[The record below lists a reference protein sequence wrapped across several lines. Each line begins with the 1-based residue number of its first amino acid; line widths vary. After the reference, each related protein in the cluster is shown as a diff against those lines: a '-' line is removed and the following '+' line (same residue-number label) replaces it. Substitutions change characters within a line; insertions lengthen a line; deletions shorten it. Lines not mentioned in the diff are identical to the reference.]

1 MSCIVD
7 TKAVVAINILIKP
20 FGWDRKGERE
30 RERDRV
36 SKSKRENRAT
46 EGKGRKRA
54 GREYGSKEGEG

>member
-1 MSCIVD
+1 M
-7 TKAVVAINILIKP
+7 VAINILMKP

-30 RERDRV
+30 RDRV
-36 SKSKRENRAT
+36 SKSMRENRAT